1 VGNEDWRKPRLSVV
15 VVVYNMAREAPRTLL
30 SLSSSYQQNIAAE
43 DYEIIVVD
51 NGSNPPLEPGLIA
64 GLKGNFRLI
73 RLDPAPPSPARAINV
88 GLAEAKGE
96 VIGVMIDGARL
107 VTPGL
112 LHFAE
117 HGAKLYERAVA
128 ASLGWYL
135 GHDLQRM
142 LVETSYDRNQEDALL
157 ASIDWPRDG
166 YRLFEIATLD
176 ESSFN
181 GWFYPTQ
188 ESNALFM
195 KRAMWNE
202 LGGVDERFDAAG
214 GGLLNLDMFRRA
226 MELPSARLVRLL
238 GEGTFHQL
246 HGGRATQAPTEE
258 LHEDLFQWAEQY
270 ERIRGRAFALPVP
283 KEPPTFIGVLPQPA
297 LLHFVRA
304 AIDPVW
310 PLIWRGIAG
319 VEPPLGKAFDRE
331 LWSCGPIKRPDN
343 PKLGAVL
350 DLAHAEFRA
359 GHYDAVA
366 ALARLM
372 CRHAPMEPEPRR
384 LLALTCAWL
393 LEGDSGLP
401 RTPSYHKVLAQALDL
416 LDENKLANLHRAR
429 IRTARIMRGL
439 RPIMAAVQRLRP
451 LAARCVLVI
460 SLLRHPVD
468 KAARQQS
475 EMALRAGLRRI
486 ISRLRPR
493 KTR

>member
-1 VGNEDWRKPRLSVV
+1 VGDEDRRTPRLSLVV
-15 VVVYNMAREAPRTLL
+15 VAYNMAREVPRTLL

-51 NGSNPPLEPGLIA
+51 NGSNPALGPEIIA
-64 GLKGNFRLI
+64 GLKGNFRLMRI
-73 RLDPAPPSPARAINV
+73 DPAPPSPARAINI

-135 GHDLQRM
+135 GHDMQRM
-142 LVETSYDRNQEDALL
+142 STETSYDRNQEDALL
-157 ASIDWPRDG
+157 ASIDWPREG

-176 ESSFN
+176 ESSFS

-226 MELPSARLVRLL
+226 MELPGARLVRLL

-246 HGGRATQAPTEE
+246 HGGRATQAPTDQ
-258 LHEDLFQWAEQY
+258 LHGDLVQWAEQY
-270 ERIRGRAFALPVP
+270 ARIRGQPFALPMP
-283 KEPPTFIGVLPQPA
+283 KTPPTFVGVLPRAA
-297 LLHFVRA
+297 LLHFVWA

-310 PLIWRGIAG
+310 PVIWGGTGG

-331 LWSCGPIKRPDN
+331 LWSSGAIKRPDD
-343 PKLGAVL
+343 PKLAAVL

-372 CRHAPMEPEPRR
+372 CRHAPTEPEPRR
-384 LLALTCAWL
+384 LLALTCGWL
-393 LEGDSGLP
+393 LEGDHELP

-416 LDENKLANLHRAR
+416 LGENNLADLHRAR
-429 IRTARIMRGL
+429 IRKARIMRGL
-439 RPIMAAVQRLRP
+439 GPFMAAAQRLRP
-451 LAARCVLVI
+451 LAGRCVRAG
-460 SLLRHPVD
+460 SLLRHPFD

-475 EMALRAGLRRI
+475 EMKLREDLRRTLRRLRARMT
-486 ISRLRPR
+486 
-493 KTR
+493 K